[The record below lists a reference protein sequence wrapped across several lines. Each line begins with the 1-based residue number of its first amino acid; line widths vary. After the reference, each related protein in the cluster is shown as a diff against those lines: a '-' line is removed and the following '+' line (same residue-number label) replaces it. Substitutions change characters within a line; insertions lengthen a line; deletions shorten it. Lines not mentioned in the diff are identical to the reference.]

1 MDFGNYADAD
11 QILFNKCDVRI
22 IISGSK
28 PWELANLEEVFR
40 SQEEEVLKKYHFC
53 FLGTTNNR
61 LQKEIIKH
69 MEPLENIYFPEY
81 NEDPFACDYLP
92 EGFEILR
99 DYLEPV
105 KKEKKKKLFFG
116 KKRG

>member
-1 MDFGNYADAD
+1 
-11 QILFNKCDVRI
+11 
-22 IISGSK
+22 
-28 PWELANLEEVFR
+28 
-40 SQEEEVLKKYHFC
+40 
-53 FLGTTNNR
+53 
-61 LQKEIIKH
+61 

-81 NEDPFACDYLP
+81 NEDPFACDYFP

-105 KKEKKKKLFFG
+105 KKEKKKKFFFG

>member
-1 MDFGNYADAD
+1 
-11 QILFNKCDVRI
+11 
-22 IISGSK
+22 
-28 PWELANLEEVFR
+28 
-40 SQEEEVLKKYHFC
+40 
-53 FLGTTNNR
+53 
-61 LQKEIIKH
+61 

-81 NEDPFACDYLP
+81 NEDPLACDHFP

-105 KKEKKKKLFFG
+105 KKEKKKKSFFG

>member
-1 MDFGNYADAD
+1 MEIDCWLKGRKMTNFEKIR
-11 QILFNKCDVRI
+11 QL
-22 IISGSK
+22 S
-28 PWELANLEEVFR
+28 
-40 SQEEEVLKKYHFC
+40 EEEMAKYIFD
-53 FLGTTNNR
+53 LEMGLR
-61 LQKEIIKH
+61 EIPYCQGNDRCSYLMDSGREVPESMC

-81 NEDPFACDYLP
+81 NEDPLACDHFP

-105 KKEKKKKLFFG
+105 KKEKKKKSFFG